1 MKNFTFPTLL
11 LVPVLAVLAAC
22 GGGGGGSSTTTTPA
36 TPTPVTLK
44 SIAIAASA
52 TTIPIGIA
60 VPLTATG
67 TYSDNTTK
75 TLNTTTGLVWAFKGG
90 GAVATIVP
98 AGTVTG
104 KAVGSDTVTATQD
117 GVVGTLAVN
126 VIAQWNGVTA
136 GGNQT
141 IGHKSDGS
149 LYGWGSNIRG
159 QLGDSTKTDRNTPT
173 LVSGASTLWKQMVVG
188 EQFVVAL
195 RSDGTLWTWGSNQN
209 GTLGLGTSDTDPHPV
224 PTKVGKDTDWA
235 FVAAGK
241 SHAFAIKTGGTMY
254 GWGRNFNGQLGD
266 GTNIDRLQPTL
277 VPLPTGLK
285 AWLTVSAGD
294 THTLAIVKDNLN
306 LYAWGGN
313 ASGQVGNGGKVDIV
327 SPAKIGAFQW
337 SSLAAGANHSVAVRT
352 DGAMYGWGSNTFGQ
366 VGNNGS
372 TDINAPTPIGVG
384 SNWLAAASGST
395 HTIAVTRDGQLW
407 AWGSN
412 AESQLGT
419 GGPDSPTPVQVGTA
433 SNWLSVTAG
442 ALHSFGLR
450 SDNTLWGW
458 GRNAEG
464 QLGKGDNAQAPVPVA
479 IPN

>member
-1 MKNFTFPTLL
+1 MKNFTFSTLL
-11 LVPVLAVLAAC
+11 LVPVLAILAAC
-22 GGGGGGSSTTTTPA
+22 GGGGGGSSTPA
-36 TPTPVTLK
+36 TPTPATLK
-44 SIAIAASA
+44 SIAITASA

-60 VPLTATG
+60 MPLTATG

-75 TLNTTTGLVWAFKGG
+75 TLSTTTGLVWAFKGT

-117 GVVGTLAVN
+117 GVVGTLAIN
-126 VIAQWNGVTA
+126 VIAQWNGVAA

-141 IGHKSDGS
+141 IGHKSDGN

-159 QLGDSTKTDRNTPT
+159 QLGDSTQTDRNAPV
-173 LVSGASTLWKQMVVG
+173 LVSGASTLWKQVAVG

-209 GTLGLGTSDTDPHPV
+209 GALGLGSPDTALHQV
-224 PTKVGKDTDWA
+224 PAKVGKDTDWA

-241 SHAFAIKTGGTMY
+241 AHAFAIKTSGVMY

-266 GTNIDRLQPTL
+266 GTNIDRASPTL
-277 VPLPTGLK
+277 VPLPAGLK

-306 LYAWGGN
+306 LYGWGGN
-313 ASGQVGNGGKVDIV
+313 ASGQVGNGGQVDLT

-337 SSLAAGANHSVAVRT
+337 SSLAAGANHSVAIRT
-352 DGAMYGWGSNTFGQ
+352 DGAMYGWGNNTFGQ

-372 TDINAPTPIGVG
+372 SSINAPAPIGVG
-384 SNWLAAASGST
+384 SNWLVAASGAT
-395 HTIAVTRDGQLW
+395 HSMAVTRDGQLW
-407 AWGSN
+407 GWGSN

-442 ALHSFGLR
+442 TLHSFGLR